1 MKGELLERKCWEQEL
16 RKEKEITLVQ
26 YLYSKS
32 YWSLWMY
39 WSPVCVTRE
48 TFFFPVL
55 KAQQRQN
62 PPSHQSS
69 KHSDPAT
76 THTKSCEQ
84 FAFIL
89 QVWEGPFYSQDTQS
103 YPEPAVWIL
112 GQTDLSHVQWQ
123 WRRINLPIGSV
134 YRLIT
139 PPRCDIWRPCMT
151 FLCI

>member
-1 MKGELLERKCWEQEL
+1 MLGARVKKRKGNYTCPVPVLKELLVPMDVLISRLCNQRNL
-16 RKEKEITLVQ
+16 
-26 YLYSKS
+26 
-32 YWSLWMY
+32 
-39 WSPVCVTRE
+39 
-48 TFFFPVL
+48 FFPVL
-55 KAQQRQN
+55 KAQQRQS

-89 QVWEGPFYSQDTQS
+89 QVWEGPFCSQDTQS